1 MNSHDAASIKAV
13 PPESL
18 RDPALVNAIIE
29 QIRSVQG
36 AGQRRLML
44 RALVERL
51 IAADQPEAAASCATS
66 LSVARRARET
76 AIGSALNFPQP
87 RR

>member
-1 MNSHDAASIKAV
+1 
-13 PPESL
+13 
-18 RDPALVNAIIE
+18 
-29 QIRSVQG
+29 
-36 AGQRRLML
+36 LML